1 MRLSFANGERADFV
15 MEGGV
20 VNLGSAGGNALVL
33 TGRDVAPW
41 HARLVVDAR
50 GIVLEI
56 MDPNARTHVNARP
69 VREKAM
75 LRCGDVLCLGRT
87 TIALKAD
94 SDASIVT
101 SIPADVV
108 TPMPPVLPP
117 RAILRGVA
125 GRHFGKAVAV
135 NPRLVVGS
143 ATDAGLVVE
152 DRIAP
157 RDAAIEWLGE
167 ALWLRDLGSPDGTLV
182 NGVRVRN
189 ARLHPGDQ
197 LGFDRSHFVVEA
209 PGMPGRSEV
218 AHTTPH
224 DDAGDAEHVVAGGAV
239 DAAQGGIWWLIGAA
253 ALIALALV
261 LLLHRGV

>member
-15 MEGGV
+15 MEGGAV
-20 VNLGSAGGNALVL
+20 HLGSAEGNGLVL
-33 TGRDVAPW
+33 ADRGVAPW
-41 HARLVVDAR
+41 HARILVDAR

-75 LRCGDVLCLGRT
+75 LRCGDALCLGRT
-87 TIALKAD
+87 MIAIKAD
-94 SDASIVT
+94 TDDAIVT
-101 SIPADVV
+101 AIPGEAT
-108 TPMPPVLPP
+108 TPMPPTQPP
-117 RAILRGVA
+117 RAVLRGVA

-135 NPRLVVGS
+135 NPMVVVGS
-143 ATDAGLVVE
+143 AAGADLVVD

-157 RDAAIEWLGE
+157 RHAAIAWIGD
-167 ALWLRDLGSPDGTLV
+167 ALWLRDLGSAEGTLV

-189 ARLHPGDQ
+189 ARLHAGDQ

-209 PGMPGRSEV
+209 PGMPARHEV
-218 AHTTPH
+218 AAAMHGEPADT
-224 DDAGDAEHVVAGGAV
+224 DAAAAEVAPA
-239 DAAQGGIWWLIGAA
+239 AHAQGGIWWLIGAA

-261 LLLHRGV
+261 LLFHRGI